1 MKKNKSSRHIVYML
15 AVCALVAAAAVL
27 TGCTGQME
35 NLFTRPQKVTIEH
48 NATVEPTPTPEPT
61 ATPTPTPTPVPTAE
75 PDPAAGSTSADAAS
89 TDSSAVDGNG
99 TAVGGTDASAN
110 GTDPAANGNTSAV
123 NGTDPAAGGTGA
135 ETNTTGQAGQEE
147 QPEKA
152 ELPEGT
158 LEPVGVTK
166 EEADAAAEAMHEK
179 VIEAAN
185 FRLDNGYYS
194 KETLISGLMEDGFSY
209 EEATYG
215 AEHCYI
221 DWGY

>member
-1 MKKNKSSRHIVYML
+1 MKRNRLSRQILYIFVISML
-15 AVCALVAAAAVL
+15 AVSPVML
-27 TGCTGQME
+27 TGCSGQME

-48 NATVEPTPTPEPT
+48 NATVEPTPTPT
-61 ATPTPTPTPVPTAE
+61 TTPTPTPTPTPMPTPTAAPE
-75 PDPAAGSTSADAAS
+75 ASTSS
-89 TDSSAVDGNG
+89 SSAV
-99 TAVGGTDASAN
+99 S
-110 GTDPAANGNTSAV
+110 
-123 NGTDPAAGGTGA
+123 GTDPAAGGSTA
-135 ETNTTGQAGQEE
+135 ASNTTAQAGQEA
-147 QPEKA
+147 QP

-185 FRLDNGYYS
+185 YRLDNGYYS

>member
-1 MKKNKSSRHIVYML
+1 MKKNRSSRNVFYIL
-15 AVCALVAAAAVL
+15 AVSMLVLSAAML
-27 TGCTGQME
+27 TGCAGQME

-48 NATVEPTPTPEPT
+48 NATVEPTPTPTPTPEP
-61 ATPTPTPTPVPTAE
+61 TPTPTPTPTVK
-75 PDPAAGSTSADAAS
+75 PDADG
-89 TDSSAVDGNG
+89 SSAETASSAESSSAGGNTTG
-99 TAVGGTDASAN
+99 MTGA
-110 GTDPAANGNTSAV
+110 DPAANGN
-123 NGTDPAAGGTGA
+123 GAAA
-135 ETNTTGQAGQEE
+135 NTTGQAGQEE
-147 QPEKA
+147 QKEEP

-166 EEADAAAEAMHEK
+166 EEADAAAEALHEK

-185 FRLDNGYYS
+185 YRLDNGYYS
-194 KETLISGLMEDGFSY
+194 KETLIAGLMEDGFTW

>member
-1 MKKNKSSRHIVYML
+1 MKKNRSPHHTAYILAACML
-15 AVCALVAAAAVL
+15 IFSAVML
-27 TGCTGQME
+27 TGCAGQME

-61 ATPTPTPTPVPTAE
+61 ETPTPTPTPVPIPTEAPE
-75 PDPAAGSTSADAAS
+75 TGSSVETSSAGSTAAD
-89 TDSSAVDGNG
+89 
-99 TAVGGTDASAN
+99 GTD
-110 GTDPAANGNTSAV
+110 TT
-123 NGTDPAAGGTGA
+123 AGGT
-135 ETNTTGQAGQEE
+135 NTTAGQNGKEE
-147 QPEKA
+147 PEKA

-166 EEADAAAEAMHEK
+166 EEAEAAAEAMHEK

-185 FRLDNGYYS
+185 DRLDHGYYS
-194 KETLISGLMEDGFSY
+194 KETLIAGLVEDGFTW

-221 DWGY
+221 EWGY